1 MPLADWSVWQL
12 DRFTVGWI
20 VWLLF
25 FIVWESW
32 ALANG
37 YRGTLTAHLRPV
49 FLSWPLSWWLAFGAW
64 LWIGVHLLAP
74 AAERALLDLMRG
86 N

>member
-1 MPLADWSVWQL
+1 VPVDWSVWQL

-32 ALANG
+32 ALSQG

-49 FLSWPLSWWLAFGAW
+49 FLAWPLSWWLAFGAW
-64 LWIGVHLLAP
+64 LWIGVHMLAP
-74 AAERALLDLMRG
+74 AIERGLLDLARG
-86 N
+86 G